1 MPALGWIQDTEDW
14 CDYPAR
20 MQLLLTVTELPQN
33 HSWHSVM
40 TDVRDQGNLGSCVGF
55 ACAALKE
62 FQEYKQ

>member
-1 MPALGWIQDTEDW
+1 MPALGWKPDTEDRR
-14 CDYPAR
+14 DYPAR
-20 MQLLLTVTELPQN
+20 MQMPLATTVLPQSY
-33 HSWHSVM
+33 SWRAVM